1 MVVIKIRLEYK
12 CFFCIKTK
20 LSNSIKK
27 QWLIIY
33 ISFVFVVYK
42 KKTVGITPLYPKTT
56 TLELVTNTSS
66 PRTDS
71 TFFGKERCNFYEKQV
86 AVEAFE
92 YVFSYPNCHPCDIFS
107 QNSPF
112 FCDRTSRKTWLNIFA
127 LAISNTLFLVGIM
140 IAWAPILLRVFL
152 GKH

>member
-1 MVVIKIRLEYK
+1 MKSRIKATERNFIAAIQRGRKARKEKKEQDQAVLKIQSIQRGRL
-12 CFFCIKTK
+12 TR
-20 LSNSIKK
+20 S
-27 QWLIIY
+27 
-33 ISFVFVVYK
+33 
-42 KKTVGITPLYPKTT
+42 
-56 TLELVTNTSS
+56 
-66 PRTDS
+66 
-71 TFFGKERCNFYEKQV
+71 NFYEKQV

-112 FCDRTSRKTWLNIFA
+112 FCDRAVRKTWLNIFA

>member
-1 MVVIKIRLEYK
+1 MY
-12 CFFCIKTK
+12 
-20 LSNSIKK
+20 
-27 QWLIIY
+27 
-33 ISFVFVVYK
+33 

-112 FCDRTSRKTWLNIFA
+112 FCDRTIRKTWLNIFA